1 MSIYTKR
8 KHKGEN
14 PIKIIQEKVAQINEE
29 LEEKH
34 FDRKQLEL
42 EKEKTFENL
51 VNSI

>member
-1 MSIYTKR
+1 
-8 KHKGEN
+8 
-14 PIKIIQEKVAQINEE
+14 